1 MGYKIGV
8 DVGGTFIDLAVV
20 DPKGKTEVYKS
31 LSNPADLAGAVLAG
45 LETVAGNEKL
55 ILSQLLNETDII
67 IHGSTVTT
75 NALLTKNGA
84 KTALLTTEGFRDVLN
99 MRRGMRQNQ
108 YEPKQSPPDPLIPR
122 HMIYPVG
129 ERVDCEGSELTPIDE
144 GSLNSALN
152 QLSTAGIESVAVA
165 FLFSFFNS
173 AHEQYVGEKLR
184 EANQIGR

>member
-1 MGYKIGV
+1 MGYKIGI

-45 LETVAGNEKL
+45 LETVARNEKL

-129 ERVDCEGSELTPIDE
+129 ERIDCEGSELTPIDE
-144 GSLNSALN
+144 DSLNSALN
-152 QLSTAGIESVAVA
+152 QLSTAGIES
-165 FLFSFFNS
+165 FR
-173 AHEQYVGEKLR
+173 K
-184 EANQIGR
+184 